1 MKAQLIPPPRPMP
14 PWMWRQLSR
23 LTGVDRLDRMYR
35 KLPTEL
41 RGAEFALAALRE
53 LGVTFDITQ
62 SEYEKVPING
72 PVVVTANHPF
82 GGIDGLA
89 AIAAIAT
96 RRPDLKVIA
105 TTALASIPAIRELI
119 IAVDNFSLPER
130 RAANVTAARQ
140 ALRHVWNGG
149 ALLIF
154 PAGEVASLDLSQ
166 GCIADPVWKRS
177 AITLIRASKAP
188 VMPLY
193 VHGSNGIGF
202 QLAGLLH
209 PALRTALLPREV
221 TNKRGSRL
229 DLRFGDP
236 VPPAKIEA
244 IDDSAKLE
252 KFLRIRLYALAAPR
266 PGVRNERTKR
276 LSAEAAEPI
285 STPHPAYSLERE
297 IADLPISSLLA
308 EIGSLRVYS
317 AQAVE
322 IPNVL
327 HEIGRLRET
336 TFRAVGEGTGAALDL
351 DVYDQR
357 YEHLFAWD
365 TKTQNLVGAYRLAKI
380 DQLRRLYGRQA
391 FYLTTLF
398 EFREPFFVMLGPAL
412 ELGRSFIRTEYQR
425 SFAPLLAL
433 WRGIG
438 EYVGRNPRYTKLIGP
453 VSVSADYDRASHAML
468 VRYLKWHH
476 FNPVMASLIKPRV
489 PFRATHILANLNR
502 ELKGVDGLDMLSDL
516 LPESDTKRQVPVL
529 LRQYLKLGGE
539 VVGFNID
546 PDFGHCLDCL
556 TVVDLRRTPDSVL
569 SKYMSTATLR
579 RFRSVT

>member
-154 PAGEVASLDLSQ
+154 PAGEVANLDLSQ

-297 IADLPISSLLA
+297 IADLPTSSLLA
-308 EIGSLRVYS
+308 EVGSLRVYS

>member
-1 MKAQLIPPPRPMP
+1 
-14 PWMWRQLSR
+14 MWRQLSR

-35 KLPTEL
+35 ELPTEL

-193 VHGSNGIGF
+193 VHGSNGLGF

-236 VPPAKIEA
+236 VPPAKIKA

-266 PGVRNERTKR
+266 PGVRNERN
-276 LSAEAAEPI
+276 
-285 STPHPAYSLERE
+285 
-297 IADLPISSLLA
+297 D
-308 EIGSLRVYS
+308 
-317 AQAVE
+317 
-322 IPNVL
+322 
-327 HEIGRLRET
+327 
-336 TFRAVGEGTGAALDL
+336 
-351 DVYDQR
+351 
-357 YEHLFAWD
+357 
-365 TKTQNLVGAYRLAKI
+365 
-380 DQLRRLYGRQA
+380 
-391 FYLTTLF
+391 
-398 EFREPFFVMLGPAL
+398 
-412 ELGRSFIRTEYQR
+412 
-425 SFAPLLAL
+425 
-433 WRGIG
+433 
-438 EYVGRNPRYTKLIGP
+438 
-453 VSVSADYDRASHAML
+453 
-468 VRYLKWHH
+468 
-476 FNPVMASLIKPRV
+476 
-489 PFRATHILANLNR
+489 
-502 ELKGVDGLDMLSDL
+502 
-516 LPESDTKRQVPVL
+516 
-529 LRQYLKLGGE
+529 
-539 VVGFNID
+539 
-546 PDFGHCLDCL
+546 
-556 TVVDLRRTPDSVL
+556 
-569 SKYMSTATLR
+569 
-579 RFRSVT
+579 

>member
-1 MKAQLIPPPRPMP
+1 METPLLPPPRPMP

-35 KLPTEL
+35 QLPTDL
-41 RGAEFALAALRE
+41 RGADFALAALRE
-53 LGVTFDITQ
+53 LGVSFDVTQ
-62 SEYEKVPING
+62 SEYEKIPASG
-72 PVVVTANHPF
+72 PVVIAANHPF

-89 AIAAIAT
+89 AIAAIAS

-105 TTALASIPAIRELI
+105 TTTLASIPAIRDLI
-119 IAVDNFSLPER
+119 IAVDNFGLRER

-140 ALRHVWNGG
+140 ALRHVWGGG

-177 AITLIRASKAP
+177 AIALIRAAKAP

-193 VHGSNGIGF
+193 VHGSNGLGF

-221 TNKRGSRL
+221 ANKRGSRL
-229 DLRFGDP
+229 DLRFG
-236 VPPAKIEA
+236 EA
-244 IDDSAKLE
+244 ISPERIQSMDDSTKLE

-266 PGVRNERTKR
+266 PGLANDRNRAFN
-276 LSAEAAEPI
+276 LASAEPI
-285 STPHPAYSLERE
+285 AAAQPAYLLERE
-297 IADLPISSLLA
+297 ITDLPASALLT
-308 EIGSLRVYS
+308 ELGSLQVYS
-317 AQAVE
+317 ATAAA

-327 HEIGRLRET
+327 RDIGRLREL

-351 DVYDQR
+351 DIYDQR
-357 YEHLFAWD
+357 YEHLFLWD
-365 TKTQNLVGAYRLAKI
+365 SKKKNLIGAYRLAKI
-380 DQLRRLYGRQA
+380 DQLRRSYGRQA

-412 ELGRSFIRTEYQR
+412 ELGRSFIRAEYQR

-438 EYVGRNPRYTKLIGP
+438 EYVGRNPRYSKLIGP
-453 VSVSADYDRASHAML
+453 VSVSADYDKASHALL

-476 FNPVMASLIKPRV
+476 FNPILASLIKPRV
-489 PFRATHILANLNR
+489 PFRATHTLANLRR
-502 ELKGVDGLDMLSDL
+502 ELRGIEGLDTLSDL
-516 LPESDTKRQVPVL
+516 LPESDAKRQVPVL

-539 VVGFNID
+539 VVGFNVD

-556 TVVDLRRTPDSVL
+556 TIVDLRRTPDSVL
-569 SKYMSTATLR
+569 SKYMEERTLR
-579 RFRSVT
+579 QFRAAS

>member
-35 KLPTEL
+35 ELPTEL

-193 VHGSNGIGF
+193 VHGSNGLGF

-236 VPPAKIEA
+236 VPPAKIKA

-297 IADLPISSLLA
+297 IADLPTSSLLT
-308 EIGSLRVYS
+308 EVGSLRVYS

>member
-1 MKAQLIPPPRPMP
+1 
-14 PWMWRQLSR
+14 MWRQLSR

-35 KLPTEL
+35 QLPTDL
-41 RGAEFALAALRE
+41 RGADFALAALRK
-53 LGVTFDITQ
+53 LGVAFDVTQ
-62 SEYEKVPING
+62 SEYERIPASGPI
-72 PVVVTANHPF
+72 VIIANHPF

-89 AIAAIAT
+89 AIAAIAS

-105 TTALASIPAIRELI
+105 TTTLASIPAIRDLI
-119 IAVDNFSLPER
+119 IAVDNFGLRER
-130 RAANVTAARQ
+130 RAANISAARQ
-140 ALRHVWNGG
+140 ALRHVWGGG

-166 GCIADPVWKRS
+166 GCIADPVWKRG
-177 AITLIRASKAP
+177 AITLIRAAKAP

-193 VHGSNGIGF
+193 VHGSNGLGF

-221 TNKRGSRL
+221 VNKRGSRL
-229 DLRFGDP
+229 DLRFG
-236 VPPAKIEA
+236 EA
-244 IDDSAKLE
+244 ISPERIQSMDDSTKLE

-266 PGVRNERTKR
+266 PGLANDRNRSFN
-276 LSAEAAEPI
+276 LASAVPIAAAQ
-285 STPHPAYSLERE
+285 PAYLLERE
-297 IADLPISSLLA
+297 ITDLPASALLT
-308 EIGSLRVYS
+308 ELGSLQVYS
-317 AQAVE
+317 ATAAA

-327 HEIGRLRET
+327 REIGRLREL

-365 TKTQNLVGAYRLAKI
+365 SKKKNLVGAYRLAKI
-380 DQLRRLYGRQA
+380 DQLRRAYGRQA

-412 ELGRSFIRTEYQR
+412 ELGRSFIRAEYQR

-438 EYVGRNPRYTKLIGP
+438 EYVGRNPRYSKLIGP
-453 VSVSADYDRASHAML
+453 VSVSADYDKASHALL

-476 FNPVMASLIKPRV
+476 FNPILASLIKPRV
-489 PFRATHILANLNR
+489 PFRATHTLANLRR
-502 ELKGVDGLDMLSDL
+502 ELRGIEGLDTLSDL
-516 LPESDTKRQVPVL
+516 LPESDAKRQVPVL

-539 VVGFNID
+539 VVGFNVD

-556 TVVDLRRTPDSVL
+556 TIVDLRRTPDSVL
-569 SKYMSTATLR
+569 SKYMEEQTLR
-579 RFRSVT
+579 QFRAAS

>member
-1 MKAQLIPPPRPMP
+1 
-14 PWMWRQLSR
+14 MWRQLSR

-154 PAGEVASLDLSQ
+154 PAGEVANLDLSQ

-297 IADLPISSLLA
+297 IADLPTSSLLA
-308 EIGSLRVYS
+308 EVGSLRVYS

>member
-154 PAGEVASLDLSQ
+154 PAGEVANLDLSQ

-297 IADLPISSLLA
+297 IADLPTSSLLT
-308 EIGSLRVYS
+308 EVGSLRVYS

-365 TKTQNLVGAYRLAKI
+365 TKRQNLVGAYRLAKI

>member
-154 PAGEVASLDLSQ
+154 PAGEVANLDLSQ

-193 VHGSNGIGF
+193 VHGSNGLGF

-297 IADLPISSLLA
+297 IADLPTSSLLA
-308 EIGSLRVYS
+308 EVGSLRVYS

>member
-1 MKAQLIPPPRPMP
+1 
-14 PWMWRQLSR
+14 
-23 LTGVDRLDRMYR
+23 
-35 KLPTEL
+35 
-41 RGAEFALAALRE
+41 
-53 LGVTFDITQ
+53 
-62 SEYEKVPING
+62 
-72 PVVVTANHPF
+72 
-82 GGIDGLA
+82 
-89 AIAAIAT
+89 
-96 RRPDLKVIA
+96 
-105 TTALASIPAIRELI
+105 
-119 IAVDNFSLPER
+119 
-130 RAANVTAARQ
+130 
-140 ALRHVWNGG
+140 
-149 ALLIF
+149 
-154 PAGEVASLDLSQ
+154 
-166 GCIADPVWKRS
+166 
-177 AITLIRASKAP
+177 

-193 VHGSNGIGF
+193 VHGSNGLGF

-236 VPPAKIEA
+236 VPPAKIKA

-297 IADLPISSLLA
+297 IADLPTSSLLT
-308 EIGSLRVYS
+308 EVGSLRVYS

-365 TKTQNLVGAYRLAKI
+365 TKTRNLVGAYRLAKI

-529 LRQYLKLGGE
+529 LRQYMKLGGE

-546 PDFGHCLDCL
+546 PEFQILA
-556 TVVDLRRTPDSVL
+556 
-569 SKYMSTATLR
+569 K
-579 RFRSVT
+579 

>member
-1 MKAQLIPPPRPMP
+1 MDQQLIPPPRPMP

-35 KLPTEL
+35 KLPTDL
-41 RGAEFALAALRE
+41 RGADFALAALRE
-53 LGVTFDITQ
+53 LGVSFDVTQ
-62 SEYEKVPING
+62 SEYERIPACG

-105 TTALASIPAIRELI
+105 TTALASIPAIRDLI
-119 IAVDNFSLPER
+119 IAVDNFGVRER
-130 RAANVTAARQ
+130 RAGNVTAARQ
-140 ALRHVWNGG
+140 ALRHVRSGG

-166 GCIADPVWKRS
+166 GCIADPIWKRG
-177 AITLIRASKAP
+177 AITLIRAAKAP
-188 VMPLY
+188 VLPLY
-193 VHGSNGIGF
+193 VHGSNGLGF

-221 TNKRGSRL
+221 ANKRGSRL
-229 DLRFGDP
+229 DLRFG
-236 VPPAKIEA
+236 EA
-244 IDDSAKLE
+244 VSTERIQSIDDPSKIE

-266 PGVRNERTKR
+266 PGLTADRSRKFD
-276 LSAEAAEPI
+276 LASAESIAPAQ
-285 STPHPAYSLERE
+285 STCLLERE
-297 IADLPISSLLA
+297 IGDLPTSALLT
-308 EIGSLRVYS
+308 ELGNLQVYS
-317 AQAVE
+317 APAAA

-327 HEIGRLRET
+327 QEIGRLREL

-351 DVYDQR
+351 DIYDQR

-365 TKTQNLVGAYRLAKI
+365 AKKKNLVGAYRLAKI
-380 DQLRRLYGRQA
+380 DQLRRSYGRQA

-412 ELGRSFIRTEYQR
+412 ELGRSFVRVEYQR

-438 EYVGRNPRYTKLIGP
+438 EYVGRNPRYSKLIGP
-453 VSVSADYDRASHAML
+453 VSVSADYDKASHALL

-476 FNPVMASLIKPRV
+476 FNPVLASLIKPRV
-489 PFRATHILANLNR
+489 PFRATHTLANLNR
-502 ELKGVDGLDMLSDL
+502 ELRDVDGLDTLSDL
-516 LPESDTKRQVPVL
+516 LPESDAKRQVPVL

-539 VVGFNID
+539 VVGFNVD

-556 TVVDLRRTPDSVL
+556 TIVDLRRTPDSVL
-569 SKYMSTATLR
+569 SKYMEERTLR
-579 RFRSVT
+579 QFRATS

>member
-1 MKAQLIPPPRPMP
+1 METPLLPPPRPMP

-35 KLPTEL
+35 QLPTDL
-41 RGAEFALAALRE
+41 RGADFALAALRE
-53 LGVTFDITQ
+53 LGVSFDVTQ
-62 SEYEKVPING
+62 SEYEKIPASG
-72 PVVVTANHPF
+72 PVVIAANHPF

-89 AIAAIAT
+89 AIAAIAS

-105 TTALASIPAIRELI
+105 TTTLASIPAIRDLI
-119 IAVDNFSLPER
+119 IAVDNFGLRER

-140 ALRHVWNGG
+140 ALRHVWGGG

-177 AITLIRASKAP
+177 AIALIRAAKAP

-193 VHGSNGIGF
+193 VHGSNGLGF

-221 TNKRGSRL
+221 ANKRGSRL
-229 DLRFGDP
+229 DLRFG
-236 VPPAKIEA
+236 EA
-244 IDDSAKLE
+244 ISPERIQSMDDSTKLE

-266 PGVRNERTKR
+266 PGLANDRNRAFN
-276 LSAEAAEPI
+276 LASAEPI
-285 STPHPAYSLERE
+285 AAAQPAYLLERE
-297 IADLPISSLLA
+297 ITDLPASALLT
-308 EIGSLRVYS
+308 ELGSLQVYS
-317 AQAVE
+317 ATAAA

-327 HEIGRLRET
+327 RDIGRLREL

-351 DVYDQR
+351 DIYDQR
-357 YEHLFAWD
+357 YEHLFLWD
-365 TKTQNLVGAYRLAKI
+365 SKKKNLVGAYRLAKI
-380 DQLRRLYGRQA
+380 DQLRRSYGRQA

-412 ELGRSFIRTEYQR
+412 ELGRSFIRAEYQR

-438 EYVGRNPRYTKLIGP
+438 EYVGRNPRYSKLIGP
-453 VSVSADYDRASHAML
+453 VSVSADYDKASHALL

-476 FNPVMASLIKPRV
+476 FNPILASLIKPRV
-489 PFRATHILANLNR
+489 PFRATHTLANLRR
-502 ELKGVDGLDMLSDL
+502 ELRGIEGLDTLSDL
-516 LPESDTKRQVPVL
+516 LPESDAKRQVPVL

-539 VVGFNID
+539 VVGFNVD

-556 TVVDLRRTPDSVL
+556 TIVDLRRTPDSVL
-569 SKYMSTATLR
+569 SKYMEERTLR
-579 RFRSVT
+579 QFRAAS

>member
-35 KLPTEL
+35 ELPTEL

-193 VHGSNGIGF
+193 VHGSNGLGF

-236 VPPAKIEA
+236 VPPAKIKA

-297 IADLPISSLLA
+297 IADLPTSSLLT
-308 EIGSLRVYS
+308 EVGSLRVYS

-365 TKTQNLVGAYRLAKI
+365 TKTRNLVGAYRLAKI

-516 LPESDTKRQVPVL
+516 LPESDTKRPVPVL

-579 RFRSVT
+579 RFRSAT

>member
-1 MKAQLIPPPRPMP
+1 
-14 PWMWRQLSR
+14 MWRQLSR

-297 IADLPISSLLA
+297 IADLPTSSLLT
-308 EIGSLRVYS
+308 EVGSLRVYS

>member
-1 MKAQLIPPPRPMP
+1 MP

-35 KLPTEL
+35 KLPTDL
-41 RGAEFALAALRE
+41 RDAEFALAALRE
-53 LGVTFDITQ
+53 LGVSFDVTQ
-62 SEYEKVPING
+62 SEYERIPARG

-105 TTALASIPAIRELI
+105 TTTLASIPAIRDLI
-119 IAVDNFSLPER
+119 IAVDNFGVRER
-130 RAANVTAARQ
+130 RAGNITAARQ
-140 ALRHVWNGG
+140 ALRHVRSGG

-166 GCIADPVWKRS
+166 GCIADPTWKRG
-177 AITLIRASKAP
+177 AITLIRAAKAP
-188 VMPLY
+188 VLPLY
-193 VHGSNGIGF
+193 VHGSNGLGF

-221 TNKRGSRL
+221 ANKRGSRL
-229 DLRFGDP
+229 DLRFGEA
-236 VPPAKIEA
+236 VPTERIQSIDDPAKI
-244 IDDSAKLE
+244 E

-266 PGVRNERTKR
+266 PGLTADCGRKFD
-276 LSAEAAEPI
+276 LAAAESI
-285 STPHPAYSLERE
+285 VLAQPACLLERE
-297 IADLPISSLLA
+297 IGNLPKSALLT
-308 EIGSLRVYS
+308 ELGSLQVYS
-317 AQAVE
+317 APAAA
-322 IPNVL
+322 IPSVL
-327 HEIGRLRET
+327 QEIGRLREL
-336 TFRAVGEGTGAALDL
+336 TFRVVGEGTGAALDL
-351 DVYDQR
+351 DIYDQR

-365 TKTQNLVGAYRLAKI
+365 SKKKNLVGAYRLAKI
-380 DQLRRLYGRQA
+380 DQLRRSYGRQA

-412 ELGRSFIRTEYQR
+412 ELGRSFIRAEYQR

-438 EYVGRNPRYTKLIGP
+438 EYVGRNPRYSKLIGP
-453 VSVSADYDRASHAML
+453 VSVSADYDKASHALL

-476 FNPVMASLIKPRV
+476 FNPILASLIKPRV
-489 PFRATHILANLNR
+489 PFRATHTLANLRR
-502 ELKGVDGLDMLSDL
+502 ELRGVEGLDTLSDL
-516 LPESDTKRQVPVL
+516 LPESDAKRQVPVL

-539 VVGFNID
+539 VVGFNVD

-556 TVVDLRRTPDSVL
+556 TIVDLRRTPDSVL
-569 SKYMSTATLR
+569 SKYMEEQTLR
-579 RFRSVT
+579 QFRAAS

>member
-193 VHGSNGIGF
+193 VHGSNGLGF

-297 IADLPISSLLA
+297 IADLPTSSLLT
-308 EIGSLRVYS
+308 EVGSLRVYS